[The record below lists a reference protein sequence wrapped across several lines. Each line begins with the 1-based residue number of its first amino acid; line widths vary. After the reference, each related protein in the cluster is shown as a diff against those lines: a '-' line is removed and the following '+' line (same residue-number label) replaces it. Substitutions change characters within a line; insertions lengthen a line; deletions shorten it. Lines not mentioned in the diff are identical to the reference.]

1 MVNTYYANGKLLLS
15 GEYLVLHGSS
25 ALVLPLKIGQL
36 MKVTPVGYS
45 KKATISWQANVLNE
59 SWFSAEINIQNWTVN
74 TTTHEETANRVIR
87 LLQEAGK
94 LNHLLFN
101 PGTGYD
107 ILTETGFNM
116 DWGFGSSSAL
126 TANIAQWAMV
136 DPFDLHFRTSAGSGA
151 DIAAA
156 ISSGP
161 LLYRLIEDKPVYS
174 RVNFNPTFYR
184 HLWLV
189 YLGHKQSTSQS
200 LDDFRIKVSV
210 LKKHIDDMD
219 RLTHDM
225 IQAESLKSFMILI
238 HEHED
243 LLSRLMHIMPVKESL
258 FRDFPGEIK
267 SLGAW
272 GGDFILAASEEKE
285 DVIRDYFGRK
295 DMTPVLSFD
304 KIVL

>member
-1 MVNTYYANGKLLLS
+1 
-15 GEYLVLHGSS
+15 
-25 ALVLPLKIGQL
+25 
-36 MKVTPVGYS
+36 
-45 KKATISWQANVLNE
+45 
-59 SWFSAEINIQNWTVN
+59 
-74 TTTHEETANRVIR
+74 

-136 DPFDLHFRTSAGSGA
+136 DPFELHFRTSGGSGA

-156 ISSGP
+156 ISPGP
-161 LLYRLIEDKPVYS
+161 LLYRLIDNKPMYWM
-174 RVNFNPTFYR
+174 VNFKPSFYE

-200 LDDFRIKVSV
+200 LHDFRIKVSV
-210 LKKHIDDMD
+210 LQKHTDEMD
-219 RLTHDM
+219 RITLDM
-225 IQAESLKSFMILI
+225 VQAESLKSFMLLI
-238 HEHED
+238 REHED
-243 LLSRLMHIMPVKESL
+243 LLSRLMDVIPVKESH

-272 GGDFILAASEEKE
+272 GGDFILAASEEK
-285 DVIRDYFGRK
+285 DDAIRDYFGRK
-295 DMTPVLSFD
+295 EMTPVFSFD